1 MDDSYLV
8 RNSST
13 LPSPALLVYPEKIRK
28 NTTLAISIAGSTE
41 RLRPHV
47 KTHKT
52 AQIVQ
57 LQLEAGIS
65 RFKCA
70 TIAEAEM
77 LAECGVKDV
86 LIAYQL
92 VGPNIIRLIE
102 LCKEYRDVSFKV
114 LVDDRCAAAGLSEK
128 FALADLE
135 IEVLLDID
143 PGMGRTGVAPDGSA
157 AEFYLELGKLKGIIP
172 GGFHCFDGHNNQKD
186 PDRRMSAA
194 KECMAILTRL
204 KDKVERTGGKVP
216 RMVVGGTSMFPCYA
230 KYEHTELSPGTCF
243 LQDWNYLERYK
254 DMPFQPAALLFSRI
268 ISKPGVGRITLDT
281 GCKAIASDPPGERGI
296 VYSAAGFKS
305 LFQSEEHW
313 VFEADESENYDVGDE
328 LYILPT
334 HICPTFALHQRVY
347 VIDES
352 GRWVDSWIVTA
363 RDRELTV

>member
-1 MDDSYLV
+1 MDGSYLV
-8 RNSST
+8 RNSSS
-13 LPSPALLVYPEKIRK
+13 LPSPALLVYPEKIK
-28 NTTLAISIAGSTE
+28 ENTALAISIAGSPE

-52 AQIVQ
+52 AQIVR
-57 LQLEAGIS
+57 LQIEAGIGK
-65 RFKCA
+65 FKCA

-92 VGPNIIRLIE
+92 VGPNIIRLLE
-102 LCKEYRDVSFKV
+102 LCKKYGDVAFKV
-114 LVDDRCAAAGLSEK
+114 LVDDRRIAKVLSENLAAAN
-128 FALADLE
+128 LE

-143 PGMGRTGVAPDGSA
+143 PGMGRTGVAPDENA
-157 AEFYLELGKLKGIIP
+157 VEFYLELGKLKGIIP

-186 PDRRMSAA
+186 PGERMSAA
-194 KECMAILTRL
+194 KECMATLTRL
-204 KDKVERTGGKVP
+204 KDKVERIGGRVP
-216 RMVVGGTSMFPCYA
+216 RMVLGGTSTFPCYA
-230 KYEHTELSPGTCF
+230 KYEPTELSPGTCF
-243 LQDWNYLERYK
+243 LQDWSYLERYK
-254 DMPFQPAALLFSRI
+254 DMPFQPGALLFSRI
-268 ISKPGVGRITLDT
+268 VSKPGAGRVTLDA

-313 VFEADESENYDVGDE
+313 VFEVDSSESYNVGDE

-334 HICPTFALHQRVY
+334 HICPTFALHQQVC

-352 GRWVDSWIVTA
+352 GRWADSWNVTA
-363 RDRELTV
+363 RDRKLRV